1 MIILVP
7 YVSACMGYYVQVGN
21 FYCML
26 ECQLNHYTW
35 TKGCKTNKYDK
46 RRNNFQVSYMKPKET
61 YPKKIMLLSGNILS
75 YIISILYILSYFDLD
90 KKPSKKLV
98 CKSCEFTS
106 IKCKP
111 S

>member
-61 YPKKIMLLSGNILS
+61 YPKKDYVILG
-75 YIISILYILSYFDLD
+75 LRND
-90 KKPSKKLV
+90 
-98 CKSCEFTS
+98 
-106 IKCKP
+106 
-111 S
+111 